1 MKKLLIVT
9 DTYFPKRDGVV
20 VFLNKII
27 PHLADRFEITILAP
41 AYEEEMITL
50 ENTRIIGLP
59 ISKSLKL
66 AGYHSIQLSSQNLKR
81 IKTAVK
87 EAEIVWSQDLATLG
101 ALAIIYAKRCKI
113 PSINYVHQITEEHL
127 SDVLPLP
134 GILKPFAH
142 FLIRRFVKYIYNK
155 CDMLLVPYKSL
166 AYELAEKGIK
176 TKKAVITLGVDSEKF
191 IPAQSKMIAK
201 KFLGLDPRSTVIG
214 YCGRISKEKDIK
226 TLMRAYISLKEF
238 NKNIFLLLV
247 GSGPKRDVQH
257 IKERKDIKVTGFVS
271 NVVPYLQAMDIFVL
285 PSLTETTSLAT
296 IEAMSCSL
304 PVIVTRVGYMKE
316 YIKDRENGMFFPR
329 RNDYVLRRKIQKL
342 IANEPARRMLGENAR
357 QTVLEQFSWSNT
369 VKQIRKVLEMF

>member
-1 MKKLLIVT
+1 
-9 DTYFPKRDGVV
+9 
-20 VFLNKII
+20 
-27 PHLADRFEITILAP
+27 
-41 AYEEEMITL
+41 
-50 ENTRIIGLP
+50 
-59 ISKSLKL
+59 
-66 AGYHSIQLSSQNLKR
+66 
-81 IKTAVK
+81 
-87 EAEIVWSQDLATLG
+87 
-101 ALAIIYAKRCKI
+101 
-113 PSINYVHQITEEHL
+113 
-127 SDVLPLP
+127 
-134 GILKPFAH
+134 
-142 FLIRRFVKYIYNK
+142 
-155 CDMLLVPYKSL
+155 
-166 AYELAEKGIK
+166 
-176 TKKAVITLGVDSEKF
+176 
-191 IPAQSKMIAK
+191 
-201 KFLGLDPRSTVIG
+201 VIG